1 VKTQTLKRCAIAVA
15 ATMVFYFLL
24 SAIFIYLAAYTD
36 YRCPGLGNTP
46 TNWQLPERIT
56 NKITDENQPRF
67 PLLDATNW
75 QLPHY
80 ENVTFPSRHPNTTI
94 HAWYTQINPNAPVVI
109 ITHGIHPNCKANYET
124 LLVSAMLTQGGI
136 NALNVDLQNY
146 GQSTKT
152 GHFIDYGQRE
162 HLDLLGAYDWLVTQ
176 GYQPQQI
183 GLAGLSLG
191 AVTSAIAFSQ
201 EAHIQAAW
209 LDSPFA
215 DFDSMFC
222 FELGRRNLP
231 CFFKHGVLL
240 IGKYILG
247 VKPNRIPT
255 TDAVVN
261 QADRHLFLTH
271 GTSDTRIPF
280 DHALIFKQLSD
291 KYHTNTTF
299 WFVEDNAHLEAML
312 QYPKLYQEKMVKFFR
327 TYLKFRTSK
336 STS

>member
-1 VKTQTLKRCAIAVA
+1 MKTPIYRRWAIGA
-15 ATMVFYFLL
+15 AAIIASYFLL
-24 SAIFIYLAAYTD
+24 STVFIYRAAYTD

-46 TNWQLPERIT
+46 TNWQFPERIT
-56 NKITDENQPRF
+56 SKKTSENQPSF
-67 PLLDATNW
+67 PLLNAEDW

-94 HAWYTQINPNAPVVI
+94 HAWYTQVNPNAPVVI

-124 LLVSAMLTQGGI
+124 LLVSAMLVQGGI
-136 NALNVDLQNY
+136 NVLNIDLQNY
-146 GQSTKT
+146 GQSTKSS
-152 GHFIDYGQRE
+152 HFIDYGQRE
-162 HLDLLGAYDWLVTQ
+162 HLDLRGAYDWLRTQ

-201 EAHIQAAW
+201 ETHIQAAW

-247 VKPNRIPT
+247 VNPNQIPT
-255 TDAVVN
+255 TDAITH

-271 GTSDTRIPF
+271 GTNDTRIPF
-280 DHALIFKQLSD
+280 DHAMVFKHLSD
-291 KYHTNTTF
+291 KQHTNTTF
-299 WFVEDNAHLEAML
+299 WFVQDNAHLEAML
-312 QYPKLYQEKMVKFFR
+312 QYPRVYQSKIVKFFR
-327 TYLKFRTSK
+327 TYLQFKTLK
-336 STS
+336 STR